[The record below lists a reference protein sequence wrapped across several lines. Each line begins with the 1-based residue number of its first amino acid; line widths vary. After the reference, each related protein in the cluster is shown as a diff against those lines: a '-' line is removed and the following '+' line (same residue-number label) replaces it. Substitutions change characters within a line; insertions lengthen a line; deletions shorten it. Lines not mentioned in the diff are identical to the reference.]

1 LTSTAF
7 EHLAAETPG
16 CGQLVQ
22 GRHAR
27 KQGLNGR
34 GSNSRLGDRKLN
46 AVTITQ
52 SRLMHANSTADRER
66 QFDVSVDR
74 SDFTSVHTIP
84 TDPLRTPSPTA
95 CLCFFGGGGGAPISP
110 RQCGWNR
117 HSYVVVV
124 AAIHNC
130 WRVLSRWADVGK
142 MSTKTQDVLG
152 VFSDSRSGNRGYFLL
167 QNIMPD
173 PRLFLV

>member
-1 LTSTAF
+1 MYPDFPDFFSRHSLTSTAF

-27 KQGLNGR
+27 KQGLNGQ

-95 CLCFFGGGGGAPISP
+95 CLCFFGGGGGSDFSP
-110 RQCGWNR
+110 TVWVEPSFLRRRC
-117 HSYVVVV
+117 
-124 AAIHNC
+124 
-130 WRVLSRWADVGK
+130 
-142 MSTKTQDVLG
+142 
-152 VFSDSRSGNRGYFLL
+152 RSH
-167 QNIMPD
+167 P
-173 PRLFLV
+173 